1 VEAEKK
7 AWEMAGQQSEWELIV
22 LNPSF
27 VMGPSLTSVSQ
38 SESIKFMTELLSGKQ
53 KSGTA
58 ELSMGYVDV
67 RDVAKA
73 HIYCVENK
81 SSGRHILSERVTDM
95 LSFVQIVR
103 DLYGDRYKLPKSYL
117 PKWLLSLIGG
127 LFGLSREFVKKNV
140 GIPIALDAT
149 KSKEKLKL
157 SYTPLEQTVKDM
169 VDQMENT

>member
-1 VEAEKK
+1 
-7 AWEMAGQQSEWELIV
+7 MAGQQSEWELIV

-38 SESIKFMTELLSGKQ
+38 SESLKFMTELLSGKQ

-58 ELSMGYVDV
+58 ELNIGYVDV

-81 SSGRHILSERVTDM
+81 ASGRHILSERVTDM

-117 PKWLLSLIGG
+117 PKWLLSIIGG

-157 SYTPLEQTVKDM
+157 SYIPLEQTVKDM